1 MPCNLKTLIIIK
13 KVSEAMKSGRKKK
26 HITEKFG
33 ILSSTLSTI
42 IRNSMEIDLNFSK
55 NWKKMRAPEFSSI
68 K

>member
-13 KVSEAMKSGRKKK
+13 KVPEAMKSGRKKK

-33 ILSSTLSTI
+33 ISSNTLSSI

-55 NWKKMRAPEFSSI
+55 NWKRMRGPEFSNI